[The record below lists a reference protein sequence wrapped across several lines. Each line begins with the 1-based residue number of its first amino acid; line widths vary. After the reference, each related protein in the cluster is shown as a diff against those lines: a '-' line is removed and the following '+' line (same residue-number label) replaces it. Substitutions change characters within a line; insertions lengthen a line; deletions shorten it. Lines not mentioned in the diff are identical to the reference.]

1 MSVLL
6 HTEDLQKL
14 CRICCQF
21 LGKGSYCKE
30 KHQENIEHIF
40 LINTK
45 NDNPSLHPDKI
56 CQKCY
61 CVMSAA
67 IKRKSTITT
76 AAFKNWTEHS
86 VQHCHI
92 CDRIQLFQKGVLG
105 TRKFGSKKKSNSRP
119 KAETKD
125 SLWSQS
131 FFDSLAL
138 QIKSII
144 PATVTFKEVNNED
157 LNPHVSLCICEICS
171 EIIKKPIKILKCE
184 HKFCLNCLMASLRGK
199 TEMESQCPSC
209 KIKISKTDASPSTD
223 LETMLSLLQTQCK
236 LCSKKFKIANHAQYI
251 NHTQN
256 CSINDI
262 TNCSISDIFSISVAH
277 IPRNIE
283 DAALHALRTKI
294 KSNPKSSTIEFKTGG
309 RVSLDLLINTTLS
322 NSYLIC

>member
-1 MSVLL
+1 MTL
-6 HTEDLQKL
+6 
-14 CRICCQF
+14 
-21 LGKGSYCKE
+21 
-30 KHQENIEHIF
+30 
-40 LINTK
+40 
-45 NDNPSLHPDKI
+45 
-56 CQKCY
+56 
-61 CVMSAA
+61 
-67 IKRKSTITT
+67 
-76 AAFKNWTEHS
+76 
-86 VQHCHI
+86 
-92 CDRIQLFQKGVLG
+92 
-105 TRKFGSKKKSNSRP
+105 
-119 KAETKD
+119 
-125 SLWSQS
+125 
-131 FFDSLAL
+131 
-138 QIKSII
+138 
-144 PATVTFKEVNNED
+144 KEVNNED

-283 DAALHALRTKI
+283 DAALHALRTK

>member
-1 MSVLL
+1 
-6 HTEDLQKL
+6 
-14 CRICCQF
+14 
-21 LGKGSYCKE
+21 
-30 KHQENIEHIF
+30 
-40 LINTK
+40 
-45 NDNPSLHPDKI
+45 
-56 CQKCY
+56 
-61 CVMSAA
+61 MSAA

-76 AAFKNWTEHS
+76 TAFKNWTEHS
-86 VQHCHI
+86 VQLCHI

-105 TRKFGSKKKSNSRP
+105 TRKFGFKKKSNGRP

-144 PATVTFKEVNNED
+144 PATVTLKKVNNED
-157 LNPHVSLCICEICS
+157 LNLHVSLCICEICS

-236 LCSKKFKIANHAQYI
+236 LCSKKFKIANH
-251 NHTQN
+251 
-256 CSINDI
+256 
-262 TNCSISDIFSISVAH
+262 V
-277 IPRNIE
+277 
-283 DAALHALRTKI
+283 
-294 KSNPKSSTIEFKTGG
+294 
-309 RVSLDLLINTTLS
+309 
-322 NSYLIC
+322 